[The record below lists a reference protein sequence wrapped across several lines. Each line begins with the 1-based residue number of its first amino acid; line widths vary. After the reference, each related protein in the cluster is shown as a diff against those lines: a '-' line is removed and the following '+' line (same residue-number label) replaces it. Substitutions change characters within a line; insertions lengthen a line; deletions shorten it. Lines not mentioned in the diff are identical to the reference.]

1 MIKGVPEWGF
11 THFDTPSIV
20 IVLILYRKNY
30 SAFWNVKPKSKVSAL
45 DKAGNI
51 CSMIGL
57 RFSGTFS
64 LKIGVMIVNTGE
76 SKVLSA

>member
-30 SAFWNVKPKSKVSAL
+30 SAFWNVKHKSKVSAL
-45 DKAGNI
+45 DKVGNI
-51 CSMIGL
+51 C
-57 RFSGTFS
+57 
-64 LKIGVMIVNTGE
+64 
-76 SKVLSA
+76 

>member
-30 SAFWNVKPKSKVSAL
+30 SAFWNVKPKSACSAV
-45 DKAGNI
+45 GNNGRI
-51 CSMIGL
+51 
-57 RFSGTFS
+57 
-64 LKIGVMIVNTGE
+64 
-76 SKVLSA
+76 